1 MRERPA
7 ELSYKR
13 SLFSIKSYIFYFL
26 IITSAITCCLL
37 LFLNHLELDYGSVR
51 ESAKLTA
58 MNVLLISLI
67 MTVLDGIYRKIT
79 LEYPMKRILKAS
91 QKLIAGDFSVRV
103 PLAHDFD
110 NTNELDV
117 LIENFNRIAEEL
129 SGVETLRTDFVS
141 NVSHEIKTPLS
152 VIQNYASLLQNAELS
167 EDKKEEYTE
176 AIVDACRRLTGLITN
191 ILKLNKLENQH
202 IFPESKEFDI
212 DTQLSEC
219 IIRLDDVL
227 ERKDLEAEIDLE
239 ERVKVKSDR
248 ELLELVW
255 TVIQNYASLLQN
267 AELSEDKKEEYT
279 EAIVDACRRL
289 TGLITNILKLNKL
302 ENQHIFPESKE
313 FDIDTQLSECI
324 IRLDDVLERK
334 DLEAEIDLE
343 ERVKVKSDRELLE
356 LVWNNLLSNAI
367 KFTPP
372 GGKITVSLKTDET
385 MAVIKISDTGC
396 GISSE
401 VGKRIFEKFYQG
413 DSSHATQ
420 GNGLGL
426 ALVKRVV
433 DIVGGDISIESRL
446 GEGSTFTVRLK
457 RVLAEEPR
465 QHLVPGK

>member
-1 MRERPA
+1 MKDKPA

-13 SLFSIKSYIFYFL
+13 SLFSIKSYFFYFL
-26 IITSAITCCLL
+26 IITFAITCCLL
-37 LFLNHLELDYGSVR
+37 LFLSHLEPDYGSVR

-58 MNVLLISLI
+58 MNVVLISLI
-67 MTVLDGIYRKIT
+67 LTVLDGIYRKIT

-91 QKLIAGDFSVRV
+91 QKLIGGDYSVRI

-167 EDKKEEYTE
+167 EEKKKEYAG

-191 ILKLNKLENQH
+191 ILKLNKLENQQ
-202 IFPESKEFDI
+202 IFPETKEFDL

-219 IIRLDDVL
+219 IIRLDNVL
-227 ERKDLEAEIDLE
+227 ERKDLEVEADIE
-239 ERVKVKSDR
+239 ERVKVKSDE
-248 ELLELVW
+248 ELL
-255 TVIQNYASLLQN
+255 
-267 AELSEDKKEEYT
+267 D
-279 EAIVDACRRL
+279 
-289 TGLITNILKLNKL
+289 
-302 ENQHIFPESKE
+302 
-313 FDIDTQLSECI
+313 
-324 IRLDDVLERK
+324 
-334 DLEAEIDLE
+334 
-343 ERVKVKSDRELLE
+343 

-372 GGKITVSLKTDET
+372 GGKITVSLKSDNT

-396 GISSE
+396 GISNE
-401 VGKRIFEKFYQG
+401 VGKRMFEKFYQG

-433 DIVGGDISIESRL
+433 DIVGGDISIESKL

-457 RVLAEEPR
+457 KIPSGGRGNQSSPE
-465 QHLVPGK
+465 K

>member
-1 MRERPA
+1 MKEKPV

-13 SLFSIKSYIFYFL
+13 SLFSIKSYIYYFL
-26 IITSAITCCLL
+26 IIASAITCCLL
-37 LFLNHLELDYGSVR
+37 LFLSHLELDYGSVR

-58 MNVLLISLI
+58 MNVVLISLI
-67 MTVLDGIYRKIT
+67 ITVLDGIYRKIT

-91 QKLIAGDFSVRV
+91 QKLIGGDFSVRV
-103 PLAHDFD
+103 PLTHGFD
-110 NTNELDV
+110 SANELDV

-152 VIQNYASLLQNAELS
+152 VIQNYASLLQNADLS
-167 EDKKEEYTE
+167 EEQKREYAG

-191 ILKLNKLENQH
+191 ILKLNKLENQQ
-202 IFPESKEFDI
+202 IFPESEEFAI

-219 IIRLDDVL
+219 ILRLDDVL
-227 ERKDLEAEIDLE
+227 DRKGLEVEIDLE
-239 ERVKVKSDR
+239 ERVKVKSDE
-248 ELLELVW
+248 ELL
-255 TVIQNYASLLQN
+255 
-267 AELSEDKKEEYT
+267 D
-279 EAIVDACRRL
+279 
-289 TGLITNILKLNKL
+289 
-302 ENQHIFPESKE
+302 
-313 FDIDTQLSECI
+313 
-324 IRLDDVLERK
+324 
-334 DLEAEIDLE
+334 
-343 ERVKVKSDRELLE
+343 

-372 GGKITVSLKTDET
+372 GGKISVSLKTEGA

-396 GISSE
+396 GISSD

-433 DIVGGDISIESRL
+433 DIIGGDISIESRV

-457 RVLAEEPR
+457 RVPVEVLR
-465 QHLVPGK
+465 HQQVPDV